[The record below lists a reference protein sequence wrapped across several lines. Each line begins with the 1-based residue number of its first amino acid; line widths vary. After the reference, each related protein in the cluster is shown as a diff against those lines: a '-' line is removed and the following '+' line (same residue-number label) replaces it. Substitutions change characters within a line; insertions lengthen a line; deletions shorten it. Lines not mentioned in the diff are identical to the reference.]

1 LQLDTWFGTRKKERG
16 RGGGGGGG
24 GGGGQLLRPHS
35 EVDMNELEWKMFV
48 EQLDASEELL
58 NEKFEDMLV
67 CTKYSSAVIVV
78 GFVQR
83 HML

>member
-1 LQLDTWFGTRKKERG
+1 LQLDAWFGTRKKERG

-24 GGGGQLLRPHS
+24 QLPRPHS
-35 EVDMNELEWKMFV
+35 EVDMNELEEQMFV
-48 EQLDASEELL
+48 IQLEASEDFL

-78 GFVQR
+78 SFVWRQ
-83 HML
+83 ML